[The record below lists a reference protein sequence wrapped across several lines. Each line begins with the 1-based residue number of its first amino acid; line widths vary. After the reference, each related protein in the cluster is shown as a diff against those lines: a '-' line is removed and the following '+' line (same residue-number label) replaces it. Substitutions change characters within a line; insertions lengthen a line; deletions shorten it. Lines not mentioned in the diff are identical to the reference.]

1 MRGSL
6 TALALSL
13 SLVMM
18 ACGGGGSGGSDDS
31 SPAAPT
37 NPVQPPAPEPPTPE
51 PPDPEPPGPE
61 LPEPNPDGP
70 TAYIFD
76 LPPGFPEPLV
86 PEDNP
91 MTVEGVELGRHL
103 FFDRRLSRNKQ
114 QSCGDCHQ
122 QRLAFSDGL
131 ARAEGSTGEIHP
143 RNASSLTNVAYNP
156 TLTWMNPLLGL
167 LEEQALA
174 PIFSDDPVELG
185 FSGREDELLER
196 LRSEA
201 LYEVLFGNAYPDDE
215 EPINLSNIT
224 KAIASF
230 QRTFISGSSLF
241 DKFVYQGQD
250 DALSLDAK
258 EGFLLFDSETLEC
271 NHCHGGLNF
280 ASSLTHAGNPNDPT
294 PFENNGL
301 YNLGEDGRYPW
312 PNIGLYEFTEN
323 ERDFGRMKPPTLRNV
338 EVTGPYMHDGSIET
352 LEGVVRHYERGG
364 TVTLDGAN
372 AGDGRLNPNKSGFLT
387 GFPLTSEQ
395 RFQLLEFLR
404 SLTDHEF
411 LSDPRFSNPFPDE

>member
-1 MRGSL
+1 MRLVGTISAL
-6 TALALSL
+6 TLATALA
-13 SLVMM
+13 
-18 ACGGGGSGGSDDS
+18 ACGSGGGGGGDTGSE
-31 SPAAPT
+31 
-37 NPVQPPAPEPPTPE
+37 PVDPPVETPVPTPGE
-51 PPDPEPPGPE
+51 PQPTPD

-103 FFDRRLSRNKQ
+103 FFDRRLSLNEE

-122 QRLAFSDGL
+122 QALAFSDGL
-131 ARAEGSTGEIHP
+131 DRSEGSTGDIHP
-143 RNASSLTNVAYNP
+143 RNAPSLTNVAYNP
-156 TLTWMNPLLGL
+156 TLTWMNPLLIL
-167 LEEQALA
+167 LEEQALG
-174 PIFSDDPVELG
+174 PLFGEDPVELG
-185 FSGREDELLER
+185 FSGREDELIER

-201 LYEVLFGNAYPDDE
+201 LYEILFGNAYPDQG
-215 EPINLSNIT
+215 EPITLDNIT
-224 KAIASF
+224 KALSSF
-230 QRTFISGSSLF
+230 QRTMISGNSAF

-250 DALSLDAK
+250 DAMSEEAK
-258 EGFLLFDSETLEC
+258 RGFLAFDSEALEC

-301 YNLGEDGRYPW
+301 YNIGEDGEYPR
-312 PNIGLYEFTEN
+312 PNVGLYEFTESV
-323 ERDFGRMKPPTLRNV
+323 RDYGRMKPPTLRNI

-352 LEGVVRHYERGG
+352 LEEVIRHYERGG
-364 TVTLDGAN
+364 RLITEGPN
-372 AGDGRLNPNKSGFLT
+372 AGDGKQNPNKSGFLT
-387 GFPLTSEQ
+387 GFPLTSTQ
-395 RFQLLEFLR
+395 RAELIAFFE

-411 LSDPRFSNPFPDE
+411 LSDPRFANPFPED